1 MRLHQLLVRLY
12 PGAFRERWG
21 EALEAETR
29 AAGWRSWPGL
39 VLTMADLWLHPLLW
53 PADSRLQRGQRAAT
67 LAVAAALVSAG
78 LGQLAAEQGA
88 PLTARI
94 GGHWPATAW
103 LALLVLGLLLVA
115 PLPRLTG
122 TTALLLAEV
131 AVRRLTGPAL
141 LGAGALA
148 AAHLGPSALAPCP
161 WRDAVLAA
169 RWGAIATG
177 GVQGCRILASLTA
190 PVLVAPRS
198 GRLRL
203 GLGTLAAATTLAGAL
218 VLGCAATHP
227 HPGPLAVAAG
237 AALLL
242 PAWTLA
248 RTLRDLRS
256 VPID

>member
-1 MRLHQLLVRLY
+1 MRPHQLLVRLY

-39 VLTMADLWLHPLLW
+39 ILTMADLWLHPLLW

-67 LAVAAALVSAG
+67 LGVAAVLASAG
-78 LGQLAAEQGA
+78 LGRLAAEQGV
-88 PLTARI
+88 PLTVRPS
-94 GGHWPATAW
+94 GHWPATAC
-103 LALLVLGLLLVA
+103 LTLLMLGLALVA

-122 TTALLLAEV
+122 STALLLAEV
-131 AVRRLTGPAL
+131 VVRRLGGPAL

-148 AAHLGPSALAPCP
+148 AAHLAPGSLAATP
-161 WRDAVLAA
+161 WRYAVPTAW
-169 RWGAIATG
+169 WGAIAIG
-177 GVQGCRILASLTA
+177 AVQCCRVLASLTA
-190 PVLVAPRS
+190 PVLLAPGS

-218 VLGCAATHP
+218 VLGSATTHP
-227 HPGPLAVAAG
+227 HPGALAIAAG
-237 AALLL
+237 AALLI

-248 RTLRDLRS
+248 RTVRDLRS